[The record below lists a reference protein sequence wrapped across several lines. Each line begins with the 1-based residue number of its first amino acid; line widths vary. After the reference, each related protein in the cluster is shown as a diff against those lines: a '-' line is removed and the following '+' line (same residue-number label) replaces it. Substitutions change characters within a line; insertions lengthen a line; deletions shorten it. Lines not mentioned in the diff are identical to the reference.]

1 MQHRRRQHIFQAA
14 KRAAFNHPIKTN
26 TTGREKTPPAKP
38 LPAAKLL
45 LT

>member
-26 TTGREKTPPAKP
+26 TTGQKKNATSQ
-38 LPAAKLL
+38 AASGR
-45 LT
+45 